1 MTPSR
6 YTWAP
11 PWASLPRIGPGCATA
26 MPEPEQRSLC
36 AIGHWACAVLLVERG
51 AQGSLPPIDPY
62 RPLLTPCMLTCH
74 SHSSVAPLQRLP
86 LHEGQRQRARLSLVQ
101 KAIRFNAKRL
111 PLSNALAACR
121 PTSAKCACKAR
132 DLRHAP
138 LRDQPLIMLAKEQLI
153 GWLRTHAVYLKC
165 LSMPNTPRRDV

>member
-1 MTPSR
+1 MRS
-6 YTWAP
+6 
-11 PWASLPRIGPGCATA
+11 ASCAEGCARVIA
-26 MPEPEQRSLC
+26 
-36 AIGHWACAVLLVERG
+36 
-51 AQGSLPPIDPY
+51 PY

-138 LRDQPLIMLAKEQLI
+138 LRVQPLIMLAKEQADLLASDPC
-153 GWLRTHAVYLKC
+153 GGSKVPTHAEYTPARCLKEF
-165 LSMPNTPRRDV
+165 LATGLGR